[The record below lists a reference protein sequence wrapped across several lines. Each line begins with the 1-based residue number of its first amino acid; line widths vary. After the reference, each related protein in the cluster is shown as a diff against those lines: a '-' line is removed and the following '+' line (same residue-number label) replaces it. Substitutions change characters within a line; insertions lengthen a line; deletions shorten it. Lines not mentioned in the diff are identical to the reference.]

1 MYTSERFFHTPR
13 DSMEFGQ
20 IKPTAVAC
28 RQTLWCLQDTSLDN
42 RLDISCNKRDMISLR
57 ILQRV
62 AYNSKYI
69 ILKTLSLKK

>member
-20 IKPTAVAC
+20 ITPTAVAC